1 MIFGRKNKDEP
12 KQDIPQTPPSSVD
25 PRQVFKDTILAFA
38 YPWNIPEDIR
48 NLHPAYMGMD
58 AATSD
63 LSDREI
69 QAMRLRM
76 SAFNDL
82 LLATMFRPCEIDRNG
97 VQILSRNMQA
107 EDLGYIR
114 LKKSRN
120 GKLLQLAVSVHQI
133 HEHRYSNDENGMRRV
148 L

>member
-1 MIFGRKNKDEP
+1 MFGGKKKEELAQNTIQNQQP
-12 KQDIPQTPPSSVD
+12 NVD

-38 YPWNIPEDIR
+38 YPWNIPEDLR
-48 NLHPAYMGMD
+48 KLHPAYMGMD

-63 LSDREI
+63 LSDKEV

-82 LLATMFRPCEIDRNG
+82 LIATMFRPCEIDSNG

-133 HEHRYSNDENGMRRV
+133 HEHRYSGEDDKMRRV

>member
-1 MIFGRKNKDEP
+1 MIGGRKNNPDNNPVQEKTN
-12 KQDIPQTPPSSVD
+12 ID
-25 PRQVFKDTILAFA
+25 PRQVFKDAILAFA
-38 YPWNIPEDIR
+38 YPWNIPSDIR
-48 NLHPAYMGMD
+48 DLHPAYTGVD

-63 LSDREI
+63 LSDKEI

-82 LLATMFRPCEIDRNG
+82 LLATMFRACEIDERG

-114 LKKSRN
+114 LKKSKN
-120 GKLLQLAVSVHQI
+120 GRLMQLAVSVHQI
-133 HEHRYSNDENGMRRV
+133 HEHRYSGDSENGRRQI

>member
-1 MIFGRKNKDEP
+1 MFGGRKNNPDNPVQQEKTN
-12 KQDIPQTPPSSVD
+12 ID

-38 YPWNIPEDIR
+38 YPWNIPSDIR
-48 NLHPAYMGMD
+48 ELHPAYTGVD

-63 LSDREI
+63 LSDKEI

-82 LLATMFRPCEIDRNG
+82 LLATMFRPCEIDERG
-97 VQILSRNMQA
+97 IQILSRNLQA

-114 LKKSRN
+114 LKKSKN
-120 GKLLQLAVSVHQI
+120 GRLMQLAVSVHQI
-133 HEHRYSNDENGMRRV
+133 HEHRYSGDGENGRRQI